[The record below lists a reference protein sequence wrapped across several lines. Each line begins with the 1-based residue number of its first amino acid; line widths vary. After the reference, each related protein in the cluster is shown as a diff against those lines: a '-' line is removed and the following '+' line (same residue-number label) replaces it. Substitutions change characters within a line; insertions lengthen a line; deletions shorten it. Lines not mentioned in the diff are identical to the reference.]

1 MVVIYSYPYP
11 FDFAFFSRIQSQH
24 LTMVTHSRCRRGYAA
39 CSPYPQ
45 NNKAKVRPP
54 KSDPL
59 NQTPKTSSETS
70 LTVEYKSYNML

>member
-1 MVVIYSYPYP
+1 MLLALRIHETTIYT
-11 FDFAFFSRIQSQH
+11 AQ
-24 LTMVTHSRCRRGYAA
+24 T
-39 CSPYPQ
+39 
-45 NNKAKVRPP
+45 KVRPP

>member
-45 NNKAKVRPP
+45 NNNLYSPG
-54 KSDPL
+54 KSQTAQIWSIKSNTQNIIR
-59 NQTPKTSSETS
+59 NQSDSG
-70 LTVEYKSYNML
+70 V